1 MKNIS
6 FKKLFPHLIAV
17 AIFLIVALIISK
29 TALEA
34 DTVLKQSD
42 LAGWQGMSH
51 QSFEYQKEHGHFPL
65 WVTSM
70 FSGMPAYQVAIE
82 GSWSPLGIID
92 HLFQFWLPQPMN
104 FFFLACIAFYFL
116 CMCLRVRPF
125 AAILGSLAFAYCSF
139 SPIIITAGHVTQMLA
154 LAYSPVLIGAAILI
168 FNKKYLAGV
177 TLATLFTAL
186 QIGQGHQQI
195 SYYLF
200 LVLAIMSVSFAIHWI
215 KTKQTTHLLKSLG
228 LLAAAGIMG
237 VCINAIT
244 LFPTYDYAKE
254 SKRGGQLVMDGS
266 AKKTEKV
273 VDGKTTGL
281 SKDYAFQWSYGKGEL
296 MGLMFP
302 GVMGYGTHYAERDG
316 ESYMFP
322 KLNDNSH
329 VVKYLTEKLGLPEN
343 AVEQAA
349 SQFSQSL
356 YWGNQPFTNGP
367 VYLGAVVCFLFI
379 FGMFY
384 LDGKHK
390 WWILAASVLAML
402 MALGQNLQGF
412 NYFMFD
418 YLPLYNKF
426 RVPTMALVIPQMLF
440 PIIAA
445 LTINKLLDNI
455 DAESWKKF
463 KLSAI
468 VTGVIFVIAFLF
480 YFSSDFSNENKQR
493 TAQFNQL
500 YNAQDPALQQKLA
513 ELNNSYRPEKDNQ
526 LYEGMVA
533 NFKGNPE
540 AQKSAREFVNA
551 LRQDRASLLMSD
563 IIRSLIYVLIAAAFI
578 ALYLKKKLNATVL
591 LAGVTLV
598 ALIDLMSFDMKYL
611 NDKSFGS
618 KEKYEEQEFPMTN
631 ADRQILADKDPNY
644 RVYNLSVGSPFE
656 ESKTSYYHKS
666 IGGYHA
672 AKLGIYD
679 DLTAYQLSGPS
690 PNIGV
695 LNMLNTKYV
704 IQSQGNEL
712 VASKNPGA
720 LGNAWFVKAVQFVN
734 GPIAEMK
741 ALTGFNPKDT
751 AVVDGKYKSL
761 VTGYTRADSSS
772 AITMKTFDN
781 DAISYES
788 SSATANVAVF
798 SEVYYKEW
806 NAYIDGKKSPYF
818 KANYVLRAMLVPAG
832 KHLIEFKFEPTLF
845 YTSKIIANIFTWL
858 LMLLLVVCIFVE
870 VRKQGANT
878 TVIKKEY

>member
-6 FKKLFPHLIAV
+6 FKKLLPHIIAI

-29 TALEA
+29 PAFEA

-42 LAGWQGMSH
+42 LIGWQGMSH
-51 QSFEYQKEHGHFPL
+51 QSFEYKEQHGHFPL

-70 FSGMPAYQVAIE
+70 FSGMPAYQIAIE

-92 HLFQFWLPQPMN
+92 HLFQLWLPQPMN

-116 CMCLRVRPF
+116 CMCLKIRAF

-139 SPIIITAGHVTQMLA
+139 SPIIITAGHVTQMFA
-154 LAYSPVLIGAAILI
+154 LAYSPALIGAAILI
-168 FNKKYLAGV
+168 FDKKYLTGF
-177 TLATLFTAL
+177 TLAALFTAL
-186 QIGQGHQQI
+186 QIAQGHQQI

-200 LVLAIMSVSFAIHWI
+200 LILGIMSVSFAVHWI
-215 KTKQTTHLLKSLG
+215 KTKQFLHLAKALG

-254 SKRGGQLVMDGS
+254 SKRGGQLVMTD
-266 AKKTEKV
+266 AVKKTEKV

-296 MGLMFP
+296 LGLMFP
-302 GVMGYGTHYAERDG
+302 GVMGYGNHYAERDG

-322 KLNDNSH
+322 KLGENSH
-329 VVKYLTEKLGLPEN
+329 VVKYLTEKLGIPEN
-343 AVEQAA
+343 AVEQATA
-349 SQFSQSL
+349 QFSQSL

-367 VYLGAVVCFLFI
+367 VYLGAVVSFLFI

-384 LDGKHK
+384 LNGKHK
-390 WWILAASVLAML
+390 WWVFAACLLAILL
-402 MALGQNLQGF
+402 ALGHNLAGF

-426 RVPTMALVIPQMLF
+426 RVPTMALVIPQILF
-440 PIIAA
+440 PVIAA
-445 LTINKLLDNI
+445 LTINKLIENN
-455 DAESWKKF
+455 DAGSWQKF
-463 KLSAI
+463 KLASLA
-468 VTGVIFVIAFLF
+468 TGVLFAIALLF
-480 YFSSDFSNENKQR
+480 YLSSDFGNENKQR

-500 YNAQDPALQQKLA
+500 YNAQDTALEQKLA
-513 ELNNSYRPEKDNQ
+513 QSDESYRPEKDNQ
-526 LYEGMVA
+526 LYEAMVA

-540 AQKSAREFVNA
+540 AQKSAREFVSA
-551 LRQDRASLLMSD
+551 LKQDRASLLMSD

-578 ALYLKKKLNATVL
+578 VLYLKKKLSATVL
-591 LAGVTLV
+591 LVGLTLT

-611 NDKSFGS
+611 NEKSFDS
-618 KEKYEEQEFPMTN
+618 KEKYEATEFPMSN
-631 ADRQILADKDPNY
+631 ADRTILADKDPNY

-704 IQSQGNEL
+704 IQRQGNDL
-712 VASKNPGA
+712 VASQNPGA

-734 GPIAEMK
+734 GPVAEMK

-751 AVVDGKYKSL
+751 VIADEKYKSL
-761 VTGYTRADSSS
+761 VSGYAAADSSS
-772 AITMKTFDN
+772 VIKMKTFDN
-781 DAISYES
+781 EAISYES
-788 SSATANVAVF
+788 SSATSSVAVF

-806 NAYIDGKKSPYF
+806 NAYIDGKTAPYF
-818 KANYVLRAMLVPAG
+818 KANYVLRAMLIPAG
-832 KHLIEFKFEPTLF
+832 KHTIDFKFEPTLF
-845 YTSKIIANIFTWL
+845 YTSKTISNVFTWL
-858 LMLLLVVCIFVE
+858 LMLLLAVCIIVE
-870 VRKQGANT
+870 IRKAKN
-878 TVIKKEY
+878 IKPLIN

>member
-6 FKKLFPHLIAV
+6 FKKVLPHLIAV
-17 AIFLIVALIISK
+17 AIFLIVAVIISK
-29 TALEA
+29 PAFES

-42 LAGWQGMSH
+42 LAGWYGMSH
-51 QSFEYQKEHGHFPL
+51 QSDLYYAQHGTYPL

-70 FSGMPAYQVAIE
+70 FSGMPAYQIKIE
-82 GSWSPLGIID
+82 GSWSPLSYID
-92 HLFQFWLPQPMN
+92 HLFQLWLPMPMN

-116 CMCLRVRPF
+116 CMCLKVRPF

-154 LAYSPVLIGAAILI
+154 LGYAPALIGAAVLI
-168 FNKKYLAGV
+168 FDKKYLAGF
-177 TLATLFTAL
+177 TLASLFTAL
-186 QIGQGHQQI
+186 QIAQGHQQI

-200 LVLAIMSVSFAIHWI
+200 LVLGIMSIGYAIHWI
-215 KTKQTTHLLKSLG
+215 KTNQTTHLLKSLG
-228 LLAAAGIMG
+228 LLLVAGIAG
-237 VCINAIT
+237 ICINAVS

-254 SKRGGQLVMDGS
+254 SKRGGQLVMDN
-266 AKKTEKV
+266 ATKKDEKIV
-273 VDGKTTGL
+273 NGKTTGL
-281 SKDYAFQWSYGKGEL
+281 SREYAFQWSYGRTEL
-296 MGLMFP
+296 MTLMFP
-302 GVMGYGTHYAERDG
+302 GVMAYGNHYAEREG

-322 KLNDNSH
+322 KLDENSH
-329 VVKYLTEKLGLPEN
+329 TVKYLTEKLGVPEN
-343 AVEQAA
+343 AVDQAA

-356 YWGNQPFTNGP
+356 YWGKQPFTNGP
-367 VYLGAVVCFLFI
+367 VYLGAVICFLFI

-390 WWILAASVLAML
+390 WWIFAASLLAML
-402 MALGQNLQGF
+402 LALGHNLAGF

-445 LTINKLLDNI
+445 LTLNKLLENNDP
-455 DAESWKKF
+455 ESWKKF
-463 KLSAI
+463 KLGALATA
-468 VTGVIFVIAFLF
+468 VLFVIAFLF
-480 YFSSDFSNENKQR
+480 YASSDFGNENKQR

-500 YNAQDPALQQKLA
+500 YNAQDPALEQKLA
-513 ELNNSYRPEKDNQ
+513 QADAGQPEKDNQ

-533 NFKGNPE
+533 NFKGSPDP
-540 AQKSAREFVNA
+540 QKSAREFVSA
-551 LRQDRASLLMSD
+551 LKQDRASFFMKD
-563 IIRSLIYVLIAAAFI
+563 IVRSFIYILIAAAFI

-591 LAGVTLV
+591 LAGLTLT
-598 ALIDLMSFDMKYL
+598 ALVDLMSFDMKYL
-611 NDKSFGS
+611 NEKSFDS

-631 ADRQILADKDPNY
+631 ADREILKDTDPDY

-679 DLTAYQLSGPS
+679 DLTAYQLSGAA

-704 IQSQGNEL
+704 IQRQGNDV
-712 VASKNPGA
+712 VASRNPGA

-734 GPIAEMK
+734 GPVAEMK
-741 ALTGFNPKDT
+741 ALTGFSPKDT
-751 AVVDGKYKSL
+751 AVVDEKYKAL
-761 VTGYTRADSSS
+761 VSGYAPADSS
-772 AITMKTFDN
+772 AVIKLKTFDN

-788 SSATANVAVF
+788 SSTTSNVAVF
-798 SEVYYKEW
+798 SEIYYKEW
-806 NAYIDGKKSPYF
+806 NAYIDGKKAPYF

-832 KHLIEFKFEPTLF
+832 KHTIAFKFEPTLF
-845 YTSKIIANIFTWL
+845 YTSKTISNVFTWL
-858 LMLLLVVCIFVE
+858 LMLLLVMCIVAE
-870 VRKQGANT
+870 VRKNK
-878 TVIKKEY
+878 IKAV